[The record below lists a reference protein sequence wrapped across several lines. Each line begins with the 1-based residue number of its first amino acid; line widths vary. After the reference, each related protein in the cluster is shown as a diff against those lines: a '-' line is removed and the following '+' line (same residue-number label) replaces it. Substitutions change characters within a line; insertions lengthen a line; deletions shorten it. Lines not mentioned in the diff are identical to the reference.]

1 MAIYASVPAG
11 SPQNAAYAE
20 HLAAMQAAAHTEK
33 EHQITLVVDCGSVVN
48 SAQAGIEYATNFKRP
63 MGGLWRRFDYRA
75 VGGLFLP
82 SKVVAAACHGRPSQS
97 WRPSTAES
105 STAPR

>member
-1 MAIYASVPAG
+1 MQIDDEGDLIKAIYASVPAG

-63 MGGLWRRFDYRA
+63 MGGLWRRFDYMQATHRVIIIIIHTPKRRA
-75 VGGLFLP
+75 KPVY
-82 SKVVAAACHGRPSQS
+82 
-97 WRPSTAES
+97 
-105 STAPR
+105 